1 MIRRRLPTDLVLRD
15 TYTVIRYLGSGA
27 FGDVY
32 QVRHRYMGIQ
42 AMKVIPATGIGDPFA
57 EAFILTKVGHPN
69 IVRVFEANEF
79 RFDEASY
86 IYFTMEYVSGGTLA
100 DYLKNNN
107 PDIEVRQRM
116 CLEIA
121 SGLSIA
127 HAQNP
132 PIIHRDLSPWN
143 IMVATENRQPAIKI
157 SDFGLAKSV
166 DLTTRLASAAG
177 NFFYMPP
184 EAFWGHESSASDVFS
199 AALVMFEMMTG
210 QLAFPV
216 VVPSNATDDERVKIV
231 RTSRTSRPH
240 KASRLNASLNQG
252 WDEFFSNALATEAS
266 KRIQSGQEMKRE
278 LTALFDKS
286 TPNKACGPSDV
297 EEIVRQALQA
307 SQQAVSL
314 PLAISL
320 MEQAC
325 SSSPTIN
332 EKYSELLELWKRGIV
347 Q

>member
-1 MIRRRLPTDLVLRD
+1 
-15 TYTVIRYLGSGA
+15 
-27 FGDVY
+27 
-32 QVRHRYMGIQ
+32 
-42 AMKVIPATGIGDPFA
+42 
-57 EAFILTKVGHPN
+57 
-69 IVRVFEANEF
+69 
-79 RFDEASY
+79 
-86 IYFTMEYVSGGTLA
+86 
-100 DYLKNNN
+100 
-107 PDIEVRQRM
+107 
-116 CLEIA
+116 
-121 SGLSIA
+121 
-127 HAQNP
+127 
-132 PIIHRDLSPWN
+132 
-143 IMVATENRQPAIKI
+143 
-157 SDFGLAKSV
+157 
-166 DLTTRLASAAG
+166 
-177 NFFYMPP
+177 
-184 EAFWGHESSASDVFS
+184 
-199 AALVMFEMMTG
+199 MFEMMTG

-278 LTALFDKS
+278 LTALLDKS
-286 TPNKACGPSDV
+286 TSNKAFGPSDV

>member
-1 MIRRRLPTDLVLRD
+1 MNRRRLPPDLVLRD

-42 AMKVIPATGIGDPFA
+42 AMKVIPATGSGDPFA

-69 IVRVFEANEF
+69 IIRVFEANEF
-79 RFDEASY
+79 RFDETPY

-100 DYLKNNN
+100 DYLKKNN
-107 PDIEVRQRM
+107 PNIEVRQQM

-127 HAQNP
+127 HEQNP

-143 IMVATENRQPAIKI
+143 IMVATENGQPVVKI

-216 VVPSNATDDERVKIV
+216 AVPSNATEDERVKIV
-231 RTSRTSRPH
+231 RTSRVNRPQ
-240 KASRLNASLNQG
+240 KASKLKASLNEG
-252 WDEFFSNALATEAS
+252 WDVFFNNALAVEAS

-278 LTALFDKS
+278 LKALFDKAM
-286 TPNKACGPSDV
+286 PNKGRDPEDV
-297 EEIVRQALQA
+297 EEIVREALQA
-307 SQQAVSL
+307 SRQAASL

-325 SSSPTIN
+325 SSSTMIN
-332 EKYSELLELWKRGIV
+332 EKYSEVLDLWKRGIV